1 MSGQGMPKN
10 AEDAGLRIV
19 LLERQANDSSD
30 RLDAL
35 EAAVK
40 ELVRESERIQVGWR
54 TIAGLFAGTG
64 AVIAWVT
71 DTVLTHAPWFN

>member
-1 MSGQGMPKN
+1 MPKD

-19 LLERQANDSSD
+19 LLERQANDSAE
-30 RLDAL
+30 RVDAL

-40 ELVRESERIQVGWR
+40 ELVSESERRQVGWR
-54 TIAGLFAGTG
+54 TIAGLFAGAG

-71 DTVLTHAPWFN
+71 DTVLTHAPWFK